1 MTNSATASPPVV
13 VIRSF
18 ITTAATGVIGKIHTK
33 MPVILLLE
41 DEDERLNP
49 DISEP
54 GWLLPLL
61 RQYPDKEI
69 EAYPVSSIVNL
80 PTVDSA
86 EVIKPVKLRE
96 IVGLVRR

>member
-1 MTNSATASPPVV
+1 MTNLAIIAPPAV

-18 ITTAATGVIGKIHTK
+18 ITTAATGVRGKIHTK

-41 DEDERLNP
+41 DEDEWLNP
-49 DISEP
+49 DIRGP
-54 GWLLPLL
+54 GRLLPLL

-69 EAYPVSSIVNL
+69 EAYPVSSIVNR

-86 EVIKPVKLRE
+86 EVIKPV
-96 IVGLVRR
+96 IN